1 MINNFKVDFLDH
13 VAISVS
19 DIEKSVEWYEKVIG
33 LKKHIVPEW
42 DGYPVMMLAGK
53 TGLAIFPAK
62 SKEKIPSL
70 IPEDIRIKHFAFNVD
85 KSNFKLAIEK
95 FKALKIPFSIQD
107 HYYFNSIYVK
117 DLDGHEVELTTLNDG
132 FESFYK

>member
-33 LKKHIVPEW
+33 LKKHIVREW
-42 DGYPVMMLAGK
+42 DGSPVMMLAGK

-62 SKEKIPSL
+62 SKEKISSL

-107 HYYFNSIYVK
+107 HHYFNSIYVK

>member
-1 MINNFKVDFLDH
+1 
-13 VAISVS
+13 
-19 DIEKSVEWYEKVIG
+19 
-33 LKKHIVPEW
+33 
-42 DGYPVMMLAGK
+42 MMLAGK

-62 SKEKIPSL
+62 SKEKISS
-70 IPEDIRIKHFAFNVD
+70 INIRIKHFAFNVD

-107 HYYFNSIYVK
+107 HYYFNSIYVS
-117 DLDGHEVELTTLNDG
+117 DLDGHEVELTTHNDG

>member
-1 MINNFKVDFLDH
+1 MSNNFKVDFLDH

-42 DGYPVMMLAGK
+42 GDYPVMLLAGK
-53 TGLAIFPAK
+53 SGLAIFPAK
-62 SKEKIPSL
+62 SKEKTSSL

-85 KSNFKLAIEK
+85 KSNFELAKEKLK
-95 FKALKIPFSIQD
+95 
-107 HYYFNSIYVK
+107 N
-117 DLDGHEVELTTLNDG
+117 T
-132 FESFYK
+132 